1 MVIDMHSHWMPPRLA
16 DALRERSER
25 PRIIKDAV
33 GREHLEM
40 QRGAVPMGP

>member
-1 MVIDMHSHWMPPRLA
+1 MVIDMHSYWMPPRLA
-16 DALRERSER
+16 DALRERSEW

-40 QRGAVPMGP
+40 PRGALPLGP